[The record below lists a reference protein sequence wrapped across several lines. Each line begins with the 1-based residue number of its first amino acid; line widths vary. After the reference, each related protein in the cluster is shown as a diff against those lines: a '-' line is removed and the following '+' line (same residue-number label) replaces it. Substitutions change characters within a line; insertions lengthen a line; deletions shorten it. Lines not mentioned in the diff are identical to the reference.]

1 MNKTKTILSDFYDA
15 WRDQDVDRMASYL
28 PHDFAHVI
36 HVPSELEPLGGERL
50 GKAASLER
58 LAQIFAQYDCLSLEA
73 SEMMIEGDRA
83 AVEIE
88 MHCRHRETRDV
99 VKATKANFWT
109 SGKWLAGEPHRILRR
124 QTISGPDDHGGG
136 TKRPRIQSHL
146 ISAPSESSCGVA
158 AEKGARSRSGRPTD
172 TMLVSIGLVAACH
185 VGHGLVG

>member
-50 GKAASLER
+50 GKAASLEP

-88 MHCRHRETRDV
+88 MHCRHRETREV

-109 SGKWLAGEPHRILRR
+109 LESGWPVSLTEYYVV
-124 QTISGPDDHGGG
+124 
-136 TKRPRIQSHL
+136 RPFQDL
-146 ISAPSESSCGVA
+146 MTTVV
-158 AEKGARSRSGRPTD
+158 GRNA
-172 TMLVSIGLVAACH
+172 LVSNRT
-185 VGHGLVG
+185 

>member
-1 MNKTKTILSDFYDA
+1 MIS
-15 WRDQDVDRMASYL
+15 RMW
-28 PHDFAHVI
+28 I

-88 MHCRHRETRDV
+88 MHCRHRETREV

-109 SGKWLAGEPHRILRR
+109 LESGWPVSLTEYYVVRPFQDLM
-124 QTISGPDDHGGG
+124 TTVGG

-146 ISAPSESSCGVA
+146 ISAPV
-158 AEKGARSRSGRPTD
+158 
-172 TMLVSIGLVAACH
+172 
-185 VGHGLVG
+185 